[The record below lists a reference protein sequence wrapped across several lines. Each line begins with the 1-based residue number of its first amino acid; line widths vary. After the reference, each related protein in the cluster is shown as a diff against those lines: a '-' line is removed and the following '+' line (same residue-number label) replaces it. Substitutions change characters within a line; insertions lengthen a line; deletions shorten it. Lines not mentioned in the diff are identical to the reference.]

1 METKDTKLQN
11 GKKRKNIYIYDLMPY
26 QQQWLHSQQNQLFKK
41 KKRKKMITISFQYIV
56 YNNLTVLS

>member
-41 KKRKKMITISFQYIV
+41 KRKKKDDYNIISIHRLQ
-56 YNNLTVLS
+56 